1 LEDLRFESKKYDNSL
16 PYPWLEARFRQ
27 LGLEV
32 YTHNFTLKFPLGPEE
47 KKSNFTG
54 KNVYGRFMES
64 I

>member
-1 LEDLRFESKKYDNSL
+1 LLEDLRYESKKYDTTL

-32 YTHNFTLKFPLGPEE
+32 YTHDFTLKFPLGPEN

-54 KNVYGRFMES
+54 KNVYGKKD
-64 I
+64 